1 MDSFK
6 IFSKDKLPDRSKFFS
21 SLKDVFN
28 SEKDYLKADN
38 IWNVFKVNRM
48 GDYHGFYSNTDVLLL
63 ADVFEKCI
71 SM

>member
-6 IFSKDKLPDRSKFFS
+6 IFSKDRLPDRSNFFS

-38 IWNVFKVNRM
+38 I
-48 GDYHGFYSNTDVLLL
+48 
-63 ADVFEKCI
+63 
-71 SM
+71 